1 MAVRPRRNEE
11 GSALVLALIAVFL
24 LLIVS
29 FEVAHTS
36 RIETFI
42 TKNVEVDAQLEAACR
57 SGLER
62 ALAILREDR
71 QNTELDS
78 TNDAWHALFVD
89 NELTPADVA
98 SEEFLLDDEGEEE
111 EQVTL
116 YIEMFDE
123 NAKFN
128 VFRLATRAERKRR
141 EDVRRFA
148 ELIDR
153 FRDEWSDFDLGAAD
167 GQEIGDQIL
176 SFITRDEDKPFG
188 TLPTPP
194 TKKPGGMNDVA
205 ELLYIPGIDPSIL
218 WDQTTN
224 EGETLVPGLF
234 RFVTIWT
241 DMQVNINT
249 APLPVLASLFEP
261 KNVFLAERIIDARD
275 NAEEEREREES
286 SLINQFEESRGE
298 NEPDPTGGAPFT
310 QIADLRD
317 KVEGIGDE
325 VYSKL
330 APWITVQSDV
340 FSIFVTA
347 EKGLLRRT
355 KMWVVKRGESGF
367 QILMERP
374 VDFPYFIP
382 PDRME
387 KGEQDAEGRYQ

>member
-1 MAVRPRRNEE
+1 
-11 GSALVLALIAVFL
+11 
-24 LLIVS
+24 
-29 FEVAHTS
+29 
-36 RIETFI
+36 
-42 TKNVEVDAQLEAACR
+42 
-57 SGLER
+57 
-62 ALAILREDR
+62 
-71 QNTELDS
+71 
-78 TNDAWHALFVD
+78 
-89 NELTPADVA
+89 
-98 SEEFLLDDEGEEE
+98 
-111 EQVTL
+111 
-116 YIEMFDE
+116 
-123 NAKFN
+123 
-128 VFRLATRAERKRR
+128 
-141 EDVRRFA
+141 
-148 ELIDR
+148 
-153 FRDEWSDFDLGAAD
+153 
-167 GQEIGDQIL
+167 
-176 SFITRDEDKPFG
+176 
-188 TLPTPP
+188 
-194 TKKPGGMNDVA
+194 
-205 ELLYIPGIDPSIL
+205 
-218 WDQTTN
+218 
-224 EGETLVPGLF
+224 
-234 RFVTIWT
+234 
-241 DMQVNINT
+241 MQVNINT
-249 APLPVLASLFEP
+249 APLPVLASLFKP